1 MAVNKQILGKVV
13 IINKGEYNSSNTYE
27 ILDVVSYKGSSYL
40 SKIDNNTSVPTDN
53 EKWQLIAKKGD
64 MYEVTEEDLQTIA
77 KQITDDANSIFN
89 TNVDSKTNNFNDNAE
104 EKLSTFNTNASTK
117 LNDYNSNAKTKLDD
131 YNANDISKSKAYND
145 NATSALEVF
154 NTNAS
159 TKLTAY
165 NDNATEKL
173 AAYNDNAKSA
183 LKAYNDNATTKTN
196 TFDINA
202 ENKTD
207 AFNTNAQTK
216 VDEFNSTANVEKITN
231 LSNEFYRVKDNIL
244 ETGEATD
251 TYIHLEDSALA
262 EMQELEVEGVCEQTT
277 TTGKNKL
284 DTDKIE
290 VGTKNGV
297 TLSYNSKTKEIT
309 LNGTCTTD
317 NTFFKIS
324 QLFTYDGTYTLSYE
338 CVSGSF
344 TSTTNKPTILLLN
357 SSSYNGL
364 SLYFLSNAKKQSYTN
379 TFNFTAGYNGIRV
392 DADTTFNNYTIKMQL
407 EKNSTAT
414 EWEPYTNEVA
424 TPSPDYPQEIKTI
437 TGNLNLTS
445 CNKNLF
451 KMNDNYLKGYT
462 TTRNGITLKVED
474 DLSISLKGTATA
486 RTEFFLIGSWGVK
499 NNNYLPK
506 KVLTLSQSGLVDG
519 ITSNFAFFKNGIN
532 VLNKGLTYII
542 TSQTFDLSTADFDG
556 MSFAISIGNNKTID
570 TRIYTQLEKNSTQTS
585 FEQHIQSQITANLP
599 EGEFI
604 GKINGTYKDI
614 LKLEYHEDDGR
625 YHLVLNKMVGKVVLD
640 GSENWI
646 LSTNGFIL
654 GVAEVYK
661 HFKRNL
667 NVFNGICNYFLV
679 GTTSV
684 AWGTNNYCGWNIAGV
699 FWIREDH
706 KLATTVEDFKTWLS
720 THNTEVYYV
729 LATPYEV
736 DLGVVDMPLSYDE
749 ITNIFTDSDLLPSIN
764 AKYYRNFTKTIQ
776 NLQVNEKALKEELID
791 INNRLTALENA
802 NTSTTDDSEVT
813 EE

>member
-13 IINKGEYNSSNTYE
+13 ITNKDEYNSSNTYE

-40 SKIDNNTSVPTDN
+40 SKANNNISIPTDN

-64 MYEVTEEDLQTIA
+64 MYEVTEEDLQAIA
-77 KQITDDANSIFN
+77 KQITDDSNSIFN

-131 YNANDISKSKAYND
+131 YNANDINKSKAYND

-173 AAYNDNAKSA
+173 TAYNDNAKSA

-196 TFDINA
+196 TFDTNA

-207 AFNTNAQTK
+207 AFNTNAKTK
-216 VDEFNSTANVEKITN
+216 TDEFNSTANVKKITN

-251 TYIHLEDSALA
+251 TYIHIEDSALA
-262 EMQELEVEGVCEQTT
+262 EMQELEIEGVCEQTT

-290 VGTKNGV
+290 TGNKNGV
-297 TLSYNSKTKEIT
+297 ILSYNYKTKEIT
-309 LNGTCTTD
+309 LNGTCTTN

-324 QLFTYDGTYTLSYE
+324 QILTYDGTYTLSYE
-338 CVSGSF
+338 YVSGSF
-344 TSTTNKPTILLLN
+344 TFTTNKPVILLLN
-357 SSSYNGL
+357 TSIYNGL
-364 SLYFLSNAKKQSYTN
+364 SLYFLSNEKRQSYTN
-379 TFNFTAGYNGIRV
+379 TFDFTAGYNGIRV
-392 DADTTFNNYTIKMQL
+392 DADTTFSNYTIKIQL

-414 EWEPYTNEVA
+414 EWEPYTNGIA

-445 CNKNLF
+445 CNKNIF
-451 KMNDNYLKGYT
+451 D
-462 TTRNGITLKVED
+462 ED
-474 DLSISLKGTATA
+474 KTPFTM
-486 RTEFFLIGSWGVK
+486 
-499 NNNYLPK
+499 K
-506 KVLTLSQSGLVDG
+506 K
-519 ITSNFAFFKNGIN
+519 
-532 VLNKGLTYII
+532 I
-542 TSQTFDLSTADFDG
+542 TSQGAILYWSNYSGVNNFVKVKENTSYNFSSNEISEVCYIDYYDKNKIYLSRTIGPVNYFTTPQNCNYIK
-556 MSFAISIGNNKTID
+556 FAINTEVIPTNA
-570 TRIYTQLEKNSTQTS
+570 QLEEGSTQTS
-585 FEQHIQSQITANLP
+585 LEEHIQSQITANLP

-604 GKINGTYKDI
+604 GKINDTHKDT
-614 LKLEYHEDDGR
+614 LNVKYNQDDGR
-625 YHLVLNKMVGKVVLD
+625 YHLILNKNIGKVVLN
-640 GSENWI
+640 GTENWT
-646 LSTNGFIL
+646 LSTQGFIL
-654 GVAEVYK
+654 GADEVYK
-661 HFKRNL
+661 YFKRNL
-667 NVFNGICNYFLV
+667 NVFNSICNYFLAN
-679 GTTSV
+679 TTSV
-684 AWGTNNYCGWNIAGV
+684 TWKKNNHCGWNTQGI

-720 THNTEVYYV
+720 THNVEIYYV
-729 LATPYEV
+729 LATAYTV
-736 DLGVVDMPLSYDE
+736 DLGVVDMSLSYDE
-749 ITNIFTDSDLLPSIN
+749 ITNIFTDSDLLPNIN

-776 NLQVNEKALKEELID
+776 NLQVNEKALKQELID
-791 INNRLTALENA
+791 INNRLTALENT

-813 EE
+813 EK

>member
-13 IINKGEYNSSNTYE
+13 ITNKDEYNSSNTYE

-64 MYEVTEEDLQTIA
+64 VYEVTEEDLQAIA

-173 AAYNDNAKSA
+173 TAYNDNAKST

-196 TFDINA
+196 TFDTNA

-207 AFNTNAQTK
+207 VFDTNAQAK

-244 ETGEATD
+244 ETGEATG

-262 EMQELEVEGVCEQTT
+262 EMQELEIEGVCEQTT

-290 VGTKNGV
+290 TGTKNGV
-297 TLSYNSKTKEIT
+297 ILSYNYKTKEIT
-309 LNGTCTTD
+309 LNGTCTAD

-324 QLFTYDGTYTLSYE
+324 QLFTYNGTYTLSYE

-344 TSTTNKPTILLLN
+344 TFTTNKPVILLLN
-357 SSSYNGL
+357 SSTYNGL
-364 SLYFLSNAKKQSYTN
+364 SLYFLSNEKKQSYTN
-379 TFNFTAGYNGIRV
+379 TFDFIAGYNGIRV
-392 DADTTFNNYTIKMQL
+392 DANTTFNNYTIKIQL

-437 TGNLNLTS
+437 TDSLKITS
-445 CNKNLF
+445 CNKNIF
-451 KMNDNYLKGYT
+451 D
-462 TTRNGITLKVED
+462 ED
-474 DLSISLKGTATA
+474 KTPFTM
-486 RTEFFLIGSWGVK
+486 
-499 NNNYLPK
+499 K
-506 KVLTLSQSGLVDG
+506 K
-519 ITSNFAFFKNGIN
+519 
-532 VLNKGLTYII
+532 I
-542 TSQTFDLSTADFDG
+542 TSQGAILYWSNYSGVNNFVKVKENTSYNFSSNEISKVCYIDYYDKNKIYLSRTIGPVNYFTTPQNCNYIK
-556 MSFAISIGNNKTID
+556 FAINIEVIPTNA
-570 TRIYTQLEKNSTQTS
+570 QLEEGSTQTS

-599 EGEFI
+599 EGEFV
-604 GKINGTYKDI
+604 GKINDTCKDELAVVYNEEDGEFHKVLYK
-614 LKLEYHEDDGR
+614 KVGKK
-625 YHLVLNKMVGKVVLD
+625 VLN
-640 GSENWI
+640 GSENYSI
-646 LSTNGFIL
+646 TTDTKGFK
-654 GVAEVYK
+654 Y
-661 HFKRNL
+661 
-667 NVFNGICNYFLV
+667 FN
-679 GTTSV
+679 TTI
-684 AWGTNNYCGWNIAGV
+684 NNMKSWS
-699 FWIREDH
+699 RL
-706 KLATTVEDFKTWLS
+706 KS
-720 THNTEVYYV
+720 THFVNVGSWNNVSILNAIDTNSKSLVIKIENITTYNDFINCLSNNNTEVYYA
-729 LATPYEV
+729 LETPYEV
-736 DLGVVDMPLSYDE
+736 DLGVCNMPLSYDE
-749 ITNIFTDSDLLPSIN
+749 ITNIFTDSNLMPNIN
-764 AKYYRNFTKTIQ
+764 VKYYRNFTKTIQ
-776 NLQVNEKALKEELID
+776 NLQVNEKTLKQELID